1 MDIIRKIIHS
11 RLFILWVI
19 TLVVIVILL
28 AITLLLISNS
38 KKTVVVDAPP
48 VLPHTANTTKE
59 LPPSI
64 QVKLFLYDP
73 TLSELI
79 AVYVDLRLYPDP
91 TERLKQIITA
101 LVNETRPNYRNPIP
115 GGTKLNEVYIDNQMT
130 AYLDFS
136 HHLADGQIGGTTA
149 EVITVTSI
157 LNTVFEA
164 FPDKIRH
171 VQILI
176 DGEEVEK
183 LGGHLDISNP
193 LRF

>member
-1 MDIIRKIIHS
+1 MDILRKITHS
-11 RLFILWVI
+11 RLFIIWVI
-19 TLVVIVILL
+19 TLVVIVIAL
-28 AITLLLISNS
+28 AGTLLLISNS
-38 KKTVVVDAPP
+38 KKTVVIDAPP
-48 VLPHTANTTKE
+48 VLPQTANTSDE
-59 LPPSI
+59 LPPSL
-64 QVKLFLYDP
+64 QVKLFLFDP
-73 TLSELI
+73 SLSELI
-79 AVYVDLRLYPDP
+79 AVYVELRLYADT

-115 GGTKLNEVYIDNQMT
+115 AGTKLNEAYIDNQMT

-149 EVITVTSI
+149 EVITVSSI

-164 FPDKIRH
+164 FPDEIRH

-176 DGEEVEK
+176 DGKEVEK

>member
-1 MDIIRKIIHS
+1 MDIFRRITHS
-11 RLFILWVI
+11 RLFIIWVI
-19 TLVVIVILL
+19 TLVVIVIALVG
-28 AITLLLISNS
+28 TLLLISNS
-38 KKTVVVDAPP
+38 KKTVVIDAPP
-48 VLPHTANTTKE
+48 VLPQTANTSDE
-59 LPPSI
+59 LPPSL
-64 QVKLFLYDP
+64 QVKLFLFDP
-73 TLSELI
+73 SLSELI
-79 AVYVDLRLYPDP
+79 AVYVELRLYPDL

-115 GGTKLNEVYIDNQMT
+115 AGTKLNEAYIDNQMT

-149 EVITVTSI
+149 EVITVSSI

-164 FPDKIRH
+164 FPDEIRH

-176 DGEEVEK
+176 DGKEVEK

>member
-1 MDIIRKIIHS
+1 MDIFRRITHS
-11 RLFILWVI
+11 RLFIIWVI
-19 TLVVIVILL
+19 TLVVIVIAL
-28 AITLLLISNS
+28 AGTLLLISNS
-38 KKTVVVDAPP
+38 KKTVVIDAPP
-48 VLPHTANTTKE
+48 VLPQTANTSDE
-59 LPPSI
+59 LPPSL
-64 QVKLFLYDP
+64 QVKLFLFDP
-73 TLSELI
+73 SLSELI
-79 AVYVDLRLYPDP
+79 AVYVELRLYPDL

-115 GGTKLNEVYIDNQMT
+115 AGTKLNEAYIDNQMT

-149 EVITVTSI
+149 EVITVSSI
-157 LNTVFEA
+157 LNTVFDA
-164 FPDKIRH
+164 FPDEIRH

>member
-1 MDIIRKIIHS
+1 MDILRKITHS
-11 RLFILWVI
+11 KLFIIWVI
-19 TLVVIVILL
+19 TLVVIVIAL
-28 AITLLLISNS
+28 AGTLLLISNS
-38 KKTVVVDAPP
+38 KKTVVIDAPP
-48 VLPHTANTTKE
+48 VLPQTANTSDE
-59 LPPSI
+59 LPPSL
-64 QVKLFLYDP
+64 QVKLFLFDP
-73 TLSELI
+73 SLSELI
-79 AVYVDLRLYPDP
+79 AVYVELRLYSDP

-101 LVNETRPNYRNPIP
+101 LANETRPNYRNPIP
-115 GGTKLNEVYIDNQMT
+115 AGTKLNEAYIDNQMT

-149 EVITVTSI
+149 EVITVSSI

-164 FPDKIRH
+164 FPDEIRH

-176 DGEEVEK
+176 DGQEVEK

>member
-1 MDIIRKIIHS
+1 MDILRKITHS
-11 RLFILWVI
+11 RLFIIWVI
-19 TLVVIVILL
+19 TLVVIVIAL
-28 AITLLLISNS
+28 AGTLLLISNS
-38 KKTVVVDAPP
+38 KKTVVIDAPP
-48 VLPHTANTTKE
+48 VLPQTANTSDE
-59 LPPSI
+59 LPPSL
-64 QVKLFLYDP
+64 QVKLFLFDP
-73 TLSELI
+73 SLSELI
-79 AVYVDLRLYPDP
+79 AVYVELRLYADT

-115 GGTKLNEVYIDNQMT
+115 AGTKLNEAYIDNQMT

-149 EVITVTSI
+149 EVITVSSI

-164 FPDKIRH
+164 FPDEIRH

>member
-1 MDIIRKIIHS
+1 MDILRRITHS
-11 RLFILWVI
+11 RLFIIWVI
-19 TLVVIVILL
+19 TLVVIVITL
-28 AITLLLISNS
+28 AVTLLLISNS
-38 KKTVVVDAPP
+38 KKTVVIDAPP
-48 VLPHTANTTKE
+48 VLPKTANTSDE
-59 LPPSI
+59 LPPSS
-64 QVKLFLYDP
+64 QVKLFLFDP

-79 AVYVDLRLYPDP
+79 AVYVELRLFHDP
-91 TERLKQIITA
+91 TVRMKQIITA

-115 GGTKLNEVYIDNQMT
+115 EGTKLNEIYIDNQMT

-149 EVITVTSI
+149 EVITVSSI

-164 FPDKIRH
+164 FPDEIRH

>member
-1 MDIIRKIIHS
+1 MDILRKITHS
-11 RLFILWVI
+11 RLFIIWVI
-19 TLVVIVILL
+19 TLVVIVIAL
-28 AITLLLISNS
+28 AGTLLLISNS
-38 KKTVVVDAPP
+38 KKTVVIDAPP
-48 VLPHTANTTKE
+48 VLPQTANTSDE
-59 LPPSI
+59 LPPSL
-64 QVKLFLYDP
+64 QVKLFLFDP
-73 TLSELI
+73 SLSELI
-79 AVYVDLRLYPDP
+79 AVYVELRLYADT

-115 GGTKLNEVYIDNQMT
+115 AGTKLNEAYIDNQMT

-149 EVITVTSI
+149 EVITVSSI

-164 FPDKIRH
+164 FPDEIRH

-193 LRF
+193 LSF

>member
-1 MDIIRKIIHS
+1 MDIFRRITHS
-11 RLFILWVI
+11 RLFIIWVI
-19 TLVVIVILL
+19 TLVVIVIAL
-28 AITLLLISNS
+28 AGTLLLISNS
-38 KKTVVVDAPP
+38 KKTVVIDAPP
-48 VLPHTANTTKE
+48 VLPQTANTSDE
-59 LPPSI
+59 LPPSL
-64 QVKLFLYDP
+64 QVKLFLFDP
-73 TLSELI
+73 SLSELI
-79 AVYVDLRLYPDP
+79 AVYVELRLYPDL

-115 GGTKLNEVYIDNQMT
+115 AGTKLNEAYIDNQMT

-149 EVITVTSI
+149 EVITVSSI

-164 FPDKIRH
+164 FPDEIRH

>member
-1 MDIIRKIIHS
+1 MNILRRIIYS
-11 RLFILWVI
+11 RLFIIWVI
-19 TLVVIVILL
+19 TLVVIIISLT
-28 AITLLLISNS
+28 ITLLFISNS
-38 KKTVVVDAPP
+38 KKTVVIDAPP
-48 VLPHTANTTKE
+48 VLPQTANTSDE
-59 LPPSI
+59 LPPSLK
-64 QVKLFLYDP
+64 VKLFLFDP

-79 AVYVDLRLYPDP
+79 AVYVELRLYSDP

-115 GGTKLNEVYIDNQMT
+115 VGTKINEVYIDNQKT

-164 FPDKIRH
+164 FPDEIRH

-183 LGGHLDISNP
+183 LSGHLDISNP

>member
-1 MDIIRKIIHS
+1 MNILRRIIHS
-11 RLFILWVI
+11 RIFIIWVI
-19 TLVVIVILL
+19 TLVVIVISLT
-28 AITLLLISNS
+28 ITLLLISNS

-48 VLPHTANTTKE
+48 VLPQTAYSSDE
-59 LPPSI
+59 LPPSL
-64 QVKLFLYDP
+64 QVKLFLFDP

-79 AVYVDLRLYPDP
+79 AVYVELRLYPDP

-115 GGTKLNEVYIDNQMT
+115 GGTKLNEVYIDNQKI

-149 EVITVTSI
+149 EVITVSSI

-164 FPDKIRH
+164 FPDEIRH

-176 DGEEVEK
+176 DGEEVER

>member
-1 MDIIRKIIHS
+1 MDILRRIIHS
-11 RLFILWVI
+11 RLFIIWVI
-19 TLVVIVILL
+19 TLVVIVIALT
-28 AITLLLISNS
+28 ITLLLISNT
-38 KKTVVVDAPP
+38 KKTVVIETPP
-48 VLPHTANTTKE
+48 VLPKTANNSDE
-59 LPPSI
+59 LPPSL
-64 QVKLFLYDP
+64 QVKLFLFDP
-73 TLSELI
+73 TISELI
-79 AVYVDLRLYPDP
+79 AVYVELRLYPDP

-115 GGTKLNEVYIDNQMT
+115 GGTKLNEVYIDNQKT

-149 EVITVTSI
+149 EIITVSSI

-164 FPDKIRH
+164 FPDEIRH

>member
-1 MDIIRKIIHS
+1 M
-11 RLFILWVI
+11 
-19 TLVVIVILL
+19 
-28 AITLLLISNS
+28 
-38 KKTVVVDAPP
+38 
-48 VLPHTANTTKE
+48 
-59 LPPSI
+59 
-64 QVKLFLYDP
+64 
-73 TLSELI
+73 
-79 AVYVDLRLYPDP
+79 
-91 TERLKQIITA
+91 KQIITA

-115 GGTKLNEVYIDNQMT
+115 VGTKINEVYIDNQKT

-164 FPDKIRH
+164 FPDEIRH

-183 LGGHLDISNP
+183 LSGHLDISNP